1 MNPKLGWSLD
11 GLSFFL
17 CFVVVPAFLLHRNNF
32 GSKILKTPMPPLGA
46 QSIYWRWSLQILSP
60 HCWAFS
66 KFPSLAVRSYS
77 LSPRSPSHSRF
88 LELLRG
94 SPHPTPACSLDPQ
107 QLPISICSPGLLGF
121 SAVSLITKLVPLFP
135 PPPFSHSD
143 PSLPLPPMIILFPF
157 QSEIE
162 VSSLYSQC

>member
-17 CFVVVPAFLLHRNNF
+17 CFVVVPAFLLDRNNL
-32 GSKILKTPMPPLGA
+32 GSKILKTPMPPLGT

-77 LSPRSPSHSRF
+77 LSPRSPSHPRF

-94 SPHPTPACSLDPQ
+94 SPHAPRSLDPQ

-121 SAVSLITKLVPLFP
+121 SAVSLITKRVPLSS

-143 PSLPLPPMIILFPF
+143 PSLPLSPMIILFPF

-162 VSSLYSQC
+162 VSLLYSQC